1 MFIWIIIVLISLFF
15 IAKLSQNNIDYDDDC
30 RLNTQHQQSETISTT
45 NRRKFWRSLLA
56 RFIPNIRISII
67 IVSLIWFG
75 WKILDEFRCWQRS
88 NQRIQIQPFINDS
101 PSSMMMN
108 KVEISVLHVFGNG
121 PGTRPGL
128 FDRPA
133 GITINSNLGQLIVAD
148 KDNHRIQVFVI
159 CELKSISNYLI

>member
-1 MFIWIIIVLISLFF
+1 MVVCF
-15 IAKLSQNNIDYDDDC
+15 NNSNYDYDNDC
-30 RLNTQHQQSETISTT
+30 RLNTQHQQPETISTIYW
-45 NRRKFWRSLLA
+45 RKFWRSLLA

-108 KVEISVLHVFGNG
+108 NVSTNDNPQDYGLLNSFVRVSGMKHVRKYLRLKKLSNISLNI
-121 PGTRPGL
+121 
-128 FDRPA
+128 D
-133 GITINSNLGQLIVAD
+133 NK
-148 KDNHRIQVFVI
+148 KDI
-159 CELKSISNYLI
+159 